1 MKVFISIVAAV
12 IIMLLGIMFIPEA
25 VAYLALVWAGYSVYK
40 AILKAITKEEK
51 SYGFL

>member
-12 IIMLLGIMFIPEA
+12 IIMLLGIIFVPQA
-25 VAYLALVWAGYSVYK
+25 TAYLALAWAGYSVYK

-51 SYGFL
+51 PYEFL